1 MTRPIEPET
10 ESLQTPSA
18 VVIGGGI
25 AGLTAGWSLSQAG
38 WDVRVLESGNRVGG
52 AMQTEREGGYLIEH
66 GPNTALESDPR
77 ITQLISSLG
86 LQEEKRIPEQASKK
100 RFILK
105 QGLPQPL
112 PMSPQAFFG
121 SGFFSWKAKLSL
133 FGEPFRPAGNPDH
146 EESLSEFVLRR
157 LGREFLDYA
166 INPFVAGVYAGAP
179 EKLGVQQAFPKL
191 HELEQRYGSL
201 IRGQILGARERKKEG
216 RVSKQRAPMFSFRQG
231 LGTLPERFQELL
243 GDSILLRTRAL
254 GIRKDSGHW
263 LIDAEQEGQRVNF
276 HADHV
281 IYAGTSLAFPR
292 NRVEHPLDGF
302 GLLVPEAEKRK
313 ILGALFISTLFP
325 ERCPGDQVLLTVFIG
340 GTRQPEHASLPKQEL
355 QELVLKELKSML
367 GTNAEPV
374 HVFHRFWEKAIPQ
387 YEVGYGKIRS
397 KLDALETSHPGLHFT
412 GNYRGG
418 ISVAD
423 TILHALKLTDLLKGT
438 SN

>member
-1 MTRPIEPET
+1 MYKR
-10 ESLQTPSA
+10 Q
-18 VVIGGGI
+18 
-25 AGLTAGWSLSQAG
+25 
-38 WDVRVLESGNRVGG
+38 
-52 AMQTEREGGYLIEH
+52 
-66 GPNTALESDPR
+66 ALESDPR

-86 LQEEKRIPEQASKK
+86 LQEEKRIPEQTSKK

-133 FGEPFRPAGNPDH
+133 IGEPFRQAGNPDH

-216 RVSKQRAPMFSFRQG
+216 RVSKQKAPMFSFRQG

-254 GIRKDSGHW
+254 RISKDSGRW
-263 LIDAEQEGQRVNF
+263 LIDAEQEL
-276 HADHV
+276 
-281 IYAGTSLAFPR
+281 SLI
-292 NRVEHPLDGF
+292 H
-302 GLLVPEAEKRK
+302 
-313 ILGALFISTLFP
+313 I
-325 ERCPGDQVLLTVFIG
+325 
-340 GTRQPEHASLPKQEL
+340 
-355 QELVLKELKSML
+355 
-367 GTNAEPV
+367 
-374 HVFHRFWEKAIPQ
+374 
-387 YEVGYGKIRS
+387 
-397 KLDALETSHPGLHFT
+397 
-412 GNYRGG
+412 
-418 ISVAD
+418 
-423 TILHALKLTDLLKGT
+423 
-438 SN
+438 

>member
-1 MTRPIEPET
+1 M
-10 ESLQTPSA
+10 
-18 VVIGGGI
+18 
-25 AGLTAGWSLSQAG
+25 
-38 WDVRVLESGNRVGG
+38 
-52 AMQTEREGGYLIEH
+52 
-66 GPNTALESDPR
+66 
-77 ITQLISSLG
+77 
-86 LQEEKRIPEQASKK
+86 
-100 RFILK
+100 
-105 QGLPQPL
+105 PQPL

-216 RVSKQRAPMFSFRQG
+216 RVSKQKALMFSFRQG

-254 GIRKDSGHW
+254 RISKDSGRW
-263 LIDAEQEGQRVNF
+263 LVDAEQGGQRRNF

-281 IYAGTSLAFPR
+281 IYAGTAHQLPGVSIEEVPTSELETFRTIYHPPVSSLSLAFPR

-412 GNYRGG
+412 GNFRAVSYTHLTLP
-418 ISVAD
+418 
-423 TILHALKLTDLLKGT
+423 TIE
-438 SN
+438 

>member
-1 MTRPIEPET
+1 
-10 ESLQTPSA
+10 
-18 VVIGGGI
+18 
-25 AGLTAGWSLSQAG
+25 
-38 WDVRVLESGNRVGG
+38 
-52 AMQTEREGGYLIEH
+52 
-66 GPNTALESDPR
+66 
-77 ITQLISSLG
+77 
-86 LQEEKRIPEQASKK
+86 
-100 RFILK
+100 
-105 QGLPQPL
+105 
-112 PMSPQAFFG
+112 
-121 SGFFSWKAKLSL
+121 
-133 FGEPFRPAGNPDH
+133 
-146 EESLSEFVLRR
+146 
-157 LGREFLDYA
+157 REFLDYA

-201 IRGQILGARERKKEG
+201 IRGQVLGARERKKEG

-231 LGTLPERFQELL
+231 LGTLPERYLELL
-243 GDSILLRTRAL
+243 GDSILFRTRAL
-254 GIRKDSGHW
+254 RIRKDSGRW
-263 LIDAEQEGQRVNF
+263 LVDAEEEGQRKNF

-281 IYAGTSLAFPR
+281 IYAGTAHQLPGISIEEVPTSDLETFSTIYHPPVSSLSLAFPR
-292 NRVEHPLDGF
+292 NRIEHPLDGF

-340 GTRQPEHASLPKQEL
+340 GTRQPEYASLPKQEL

-397 KLDALETSHPGLHFT
+397 KLDALEASLPGLHFT

-423 TILHALKLTDLLKGT
+423 TILHALKLTDLLTGT